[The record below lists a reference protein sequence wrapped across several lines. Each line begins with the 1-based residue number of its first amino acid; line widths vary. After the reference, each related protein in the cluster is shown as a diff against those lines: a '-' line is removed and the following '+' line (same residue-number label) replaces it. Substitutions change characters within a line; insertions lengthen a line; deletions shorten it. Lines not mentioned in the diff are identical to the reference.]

1 MSLMVNNT
9 KYGEVK
15 ANKFTIDQLSN
26 DTKIYQTH
34 IERYF
39 NVNNIQLYILNTLN
53 IYIYIYI
60 YSIFFSSFPIM
71 DTSESTQSDNYVYTK
86 LQILQL

>member
-1 MSLMVNNT
+1 MVNNT
-9 KYGEVK
+9 KYGQVK
-15 ANKFTIDQLSN
+15 ADKFTIDQLSN
-26 DTKIYQTH
+26 DTKIYQTQ

-53 IYIYIYI
+53 IYIYIY
-60 YSIFFSSFPIM
+60 SIFFSSFPIM
-71 DTSESTQSDNYVYTK
+71 HTSESTESDNYNYTK

>member
-1 MSLMVNNT
+1 MVNNT
-9 KYGEVK
+9 KYGQVK
-15 ANKFTIDQLSN
+15 ADKFTIDQLSN
-26 DTKIYQTH
+26 DTKIYQTQ

-53 IYIYIYI
+53 IYIYI

>member
-1 MSLMVNNT
+1 MVNNT
-9 KYGEVK
+9 KYGQVK

-53 IYIYIYI
+53 IYIY
-60 YSIFFSSFPIM
+60 SIFFSSFPIM